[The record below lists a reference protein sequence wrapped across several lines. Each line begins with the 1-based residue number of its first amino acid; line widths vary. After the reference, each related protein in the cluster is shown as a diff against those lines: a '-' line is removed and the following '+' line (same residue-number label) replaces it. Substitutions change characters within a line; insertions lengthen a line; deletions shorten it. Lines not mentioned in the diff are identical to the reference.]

1 MKSVNRSSRNA
12 ITLSNKRNIT
22 HLITES
28 RLITNRDHNIS
39 CSTLLSSLNNAV
51 YLPKPQTTLL
61 SSALKRQISKSTK
74 ERLFSKI
81 LIANRGEIAVRII
94 RTAKKLNIKT
104 VAIYSEADENS
115 LHVKLADEAVCVG
128 PSPSSFSYLNIPA
141 IIKAIKSTGA
151 QAVHPGYGFLSENAS
166 FCEALEKEGI
176 TFIGPSVY
184 SLQSMGDKIQ
194 SKKIAKEA
202 GVYTIPG
209 FHGVVKDEQHALD
222 KSREI
227 GYPVMIK
234 ASAGGGGKGMRIAW
248 NDDEVIQNFQ
258 IAATESKNSFG
269 DDRLLIEKYI
279 DNPRHIEIQIIG
291 DQHGNL
297 VYLPERECSI
307 QRRNQKVVE
316 EAPSTFIDSNIRK
329 QMGEQAVALAKKVGY
344 FSAGTVEFLVDSN
357 KHFYF
362 LEMNTRLQVEHPITE
377 LITGIDLVDWMIRV
391 SMGHTLP
398 ITDQDKIN
406 SMIKGW
412 AIETRVY
419 SEDPSNYLP
428 CIGRLVKYTEPTL
441 PGMYLLPHWMKSFN
455 QPSIH
460 TDIRCDS
467 GIIEGSDISIY
478 YDPMICKLSTFGN
491 SRKEAISKMVHALDR
506 YIIQGL
512 THNISLL
519 REIMIHPRFQ
529 TGDISTK
536 FLKEEYPEGFHGHKL
551 TYKES
556 LIVDIAALI
565 KIHLREYQH
574 CNTFISSQ
582 IYDVIA
588 MDTRTRYEMSQFQN
602 HKGFFSCTV
611 NHPDSKKVYSARM
624 QRFQDSTILY
634 YIQVQDDNDHDNNLV
649 TLQIFDDQSLFEGVK
664 ILSNPTFSIQIRAFG
679 TIYTR
684 QVYTFKQAHYQQWI
698 KEKPA
703 LDYSKLI
710 MSPMP
715 GNILDIRV
723 KQGDVVRIIY

>member
-1 MKSVNRSSRNA
+1 MKSINRFSRNG

-22 HLITES
+22 HLATES
-28 RLITNRDHNIS
+28 RSITQGDHNLS
-39 CSTLLSSLNNAV
+39 CSMLFSFLNDVV
-51 YLPKPQTTLL
+51 YLPITQTTLL
-61 SSALKRQISKSTK
+61 SPILKRQISKVTK
-74 ERLFSKI
+74 AQFFNKI

-94 RTAKKLNIKT
+94 RTVKKLNIKT
-104 VAIYSEADENS
+104 VAIYSDADENS
-115 LHVKLADEAVCVG
+115 LHVKLADEAVCIG
-128 PSPSSFSYLNIPA
+128 PSSSSSSYLNIPA
-141 IIKAIKSTGA
+141 IIKAIKVTGA
-151 QAVHPGYGFLSENAS
+151 QAVHPGYGFLSENSS

-194 SKKIAKEA
+194 SKKIAKES
-202 GVYTIPG
+202 GVYIIPG
-209 FHGVVKDEQHALD
+209 FHGVVKDEQHAVD
-222 KSREI
+222 KSLEI

-234 ASAGGGGKGMRIAW
+234 ASAGGGGKGMRIAR
-248 NDDEVIQNFQ
+248 NNDEVIQNFQ
-258 IAATESKNSFG
+258 IAATESKNSFD

-279 DNPRHIEIQIIG
+279 DNSRHIEIQIIG

-307 QRRNQKVVE
+307 QRRNQKIIE
-316 EAPSTFIDSNIRK
+316 EAPSTFIDPHIRK
-329 QMGEQAVALAKKVGY
+329 QMGEQAVALAKRVGY

-377 LITGIDLVDWMIRV
+377 LITGIDLVEWMIRV
-391 SMGHTLP
+391 SMGHSLP
-398 ITDQDKIN
+398 ITDQEKIN

-428 CIGRLVKYTEPTL
+428 CIGRLVKYIEPTL
-441 PGMYLLPHWMKSFN
+441 SEMYLLPYWMKFSN
-455 QPSIH
+455 QSSIH

-467 GIIEGSDISIY
+467 GIVEGSDISIY

-491 SRKEAISKMVHALDR
+491 SRKEAISKMIQALDR

-536 FLKEEYPEGFHGHKL
+536 FLKEEYPEGFHGHEL

-556 LIVDIAALI
+556 LIVDIAALMTV
-565 KIHLREYQH
+565 HLREYQH
-574 CNTFISSQ
+574 YNTFISSQ
-582 IYDVIA
+582 VYDIVA
-588 MDTRTRYEMSQFQN
+588 MNTRTRYEMSQFQI
-602 HKGFFSCTV
+602 HKEFFSCVV
-611 NHPDSKKVYSARM
+611 NHPNSKKVYSSRM

-634 YIQVQDDNDHDNNLV
+634 YIQVQDDHDSNLV
-649 TLQIFDDQSLFEGVK
+649 TLQIFDDQSLFERVK
-664 ILSNPTFSIQIRAFG
+664 TLANSTFSIQIRAFG

-684 QVYTFKQAHYQQWI
+684 QVYTSKQTYYQQWI

-703 LDYSKLI
+703 LNYSKLI
-710 MSPMP
+710 LSPMP
-715 GNILDIRV
+715 GNILDIRI